1 MYVFLG
7 SNLVKLELRCP
18 TIIRDRVYN
27 EVRCGINYV
36 FLCFLYPLYVL
47 SI

>member
-18 TIIRDRVYN
+18 NIIRDRVYN
-27 EVRCGINYV
+27 EYDV
-36 FLCFLYPLYVL
+36 FL
-47 SI
+47 

>member
-1 MYVFLG
+1 MFFLG

-27 EVRCGINYV
+27 EVRCGIN
-36 FLCFLYPLYVL
+36 L
-47 SI
+47 SLIHI

>member
-27 EVRCGINYV
+27 EYDV
-36 FLCFLYPLYVL
+36 FL
-47 SI
+47 